1 MTNNHKKQTIRDT
14 LYHAAELLKQR
25 KITSAHLDAE
35 VILSF
40 VFKKPKEY
48 LYTYPEKLLSKPQ
61 SIIYKKLVNKRAKRF
76 PVAYLI
82 GRKEF
87 FGLDFI
93 VNKNVL
99 IPRSETEFLVEQT
112 LAACLRQGYGRQAT
126 ARSEKNNLTIADIGT
141 GSGCISVALAKNLPR
156 AKIFATDISRRAL
169 QTAKL
174 NARHCGVNVNFM
186 CGSLSTPLK
195 NKKIDIIVANL
206 PYLPH
211 IYKHESIKHEPRLAL
226 YAGKSGLELY
236 EKLFQQ
242 IARLKYQPIIILIE
256 AGTIQ
261 MKALT
266 KIIKKNLFNAKIK
279 TIKNPDN
286 KQKII
291 SIET

>member
-87 FGLDFI
+87 FGLDFF
-93 VNKNVL
+93 VNKHVL
-99 IPRSETEFLVEQT
+99 IPRPETEFLVEQALT
-112 LAACLRQGYGRQAT
+112 AAALF
-126 ARSEKNNLTIADIGT
+126 KNNLTIADIGT
-141 GSGCISVALAKNLPR
+141 GSGCIAVALAKNLPGT
-156 AKIFATDISRRAL
+156 KVFATDISKEAL
-169 QTAKL
+169 VV
-174 NARHCGVNVNFM
+174 ARKNSKHCGVNVNFM
-186 CGSLSTPLK
+186 HGSLSTPLK
-195 NKKIDIIVANL
+195 NKKIDIIMANL

-211 IYKHESIKHEPRLAL
+211 SYKHESIKHEPRLAL
-226 YAGKSGLELY
+226 YAGKFGLESY
-236 EKLFQQ
+236 ERLFQQ
-242 IARLKYQPIIILIE
+242 VARFKYQPKLILLE

-261 MKALT
+261 MKLLQ
-266 KIIKKNLFNAKIK
+266 KIIKKNLFNAKTK